1 MGFLGAVGGAAGS
14 ATPVVLG
21 ALVAVIVVLAVVAVL
36 AMRRG
41 TRNTETAGSGTGAG
55 SEHTVFAVAETCRS
69 KGHAYQEYDTGWR
82 CATCGNH
89 VPRKEG
95 ELYGLVSDGRHE
107 RRRSGR

>member
-1 MGFLGAVGGAAGS
+1 MGSWMSFLGAVGEAAGS
-14 ATPVVLG
+14 ATSVVVL

-36 AMRRG
+36 AMRRA
-41 TRNTETAGSGTGAG
+41 TRNKETAGADRA
-55 SEHTVFAVAETCRS
+55 VFAVAETCRS

-89 VPRKEG
+89 VPRTEG